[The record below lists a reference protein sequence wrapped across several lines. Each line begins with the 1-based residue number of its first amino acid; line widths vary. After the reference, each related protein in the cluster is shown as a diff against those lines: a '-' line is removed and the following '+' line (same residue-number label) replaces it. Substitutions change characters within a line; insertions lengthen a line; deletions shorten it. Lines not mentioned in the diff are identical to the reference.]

1 MAKAVFTTKP
11 TPTYDDL
18 PEHRYHFPR
27 TYLRQVE
34 AVLGDWI
41 VYYEPRRTSGEL
53 SSRGGRQSYFA
64 VARVDSIAADD
75 EQPDH
80 YYAFVSGFLAF
91 DRSVPFREGRHFFE
105 AQLRREDGQ
114 TSKGAFG
121 RAVRGLS
128 DSEFDLILQAGFQR
142 VLRPESRA
150 PELQPSGFEEEPA
163 LYDRPVI
170 ERLIARPFREAA
182 FSIAVKAAYDATCAM
197 TGLK

>member
-1 MAKAVFTTKP
+1 
-11 TPTYDDL
+11 
-18 PEHRYHFPR
+18 
-27 TYLRQVE
+27 
-34 AVLGDWI
+34 
-41 VYYEPRRTSGEL
+41 
-53 SSRGGRQSYFA
+53 
-64 VARVDSIAADD
+64 
-75 EQPDH
+75 
-80 YYAFVSGFLAF
+80 
-91 DRSVPFREGRHFFE
+91 
-105 AQLRREDGQ
+105 QLRREDGQ

-197 TGLK
+197 TGLKIINGGGRSEVQAAHIRPFADQGPDSVRNGIALCGTARGLKGRCAQLRKSRTVRLAIAMR